1 MSTPIK
7 ILYNNINGYAKRK
20 HLLFNY
26 VQNENIDCVLL
37 VETKTKTST
46 STTYKDWKTIN
57 QQGNQ
62 ITNYPRGGSIVQG
75 ESKLNIK
82 KENPPRI
89 NNPLNEC
96 IHFSIPF
103 KNDKLH
109 VFLIYIHPA
118 SKMEE
123 TIFIKASLYKYSIVI
138 GDWNFNKRKNK
149 QKK

>member
-1 MSTPIK
+1 MEKIIVSKMSMSFN
-7 ILYNNINGYAKRK
+7 ILYNNINGYTKRK
-20 HLLFNY
+20 HQLYNF

-46 STTYKDWKTIN
+46 ITDYKNWKTIK

-75 ESKLNIK
+75 APKLSLK

-103 KNDKLH
+103 KNDNLH
-109 VFLIYIHPA
+109 F
-118 SKMEE
+118 
-123 TIFIKASLYKYSIVI
+123 F
-138 GDWNFNKRKNK
+138 
-149 QKK
+149 